1 MFTIIF
7 TVVAIALLFGAY
19 KLYKQYRAQKAATGV
34 GGVGAFARL
43 AEADGKIIA
52 LKIAVDVKKAEALAV
67 HAALDELNKLF

>member
-1 MFTIIF
+1 MFTL
-7 TVVAIALLFGAY
+7 TVLLVLALVGFVGY
-19 KLYKQYRAQKAATGV
+19 KMYKQYETQKAATGV

-52 LKIAVDVKKAEALAV
+52 LKIATEVKTAEAKAV